1 MSRIAY
7 QPNTTEQH
15 NVLDVYET
23 IAHNFSNTRRT
34 VWDGVKVFLDS
45 QEPGSIGFEAGMG
58 NGKNMLYR
66 DDLVMKG
73 IDTCQNFVDRCLSFG
88 LNVENCNILNYID
101 ELGKYDFAISIAV
114 FHHLSCDLNRFCAMY
129 NLISIIKPG
138 GKGLVTVWSV
148 EQDIDSKKHFKKGD
162 NYVIWHKP
170 RIIED
175 GSQVYDKYNRYYYVF
190 DKKDFYEYI
199 NKFKAL
205 IDINKIYNEKGNWFC
220 IFTKKIYD

>member
-1 MSRIAY
+1 MMTEKPVNG
-7 QPNTTEQH
+7 QP
-15 NVLDVYET
+15 
-23 IAHNFSNTRRT
+23 
-34 VWDGVKVFLDS
+34 DG
-45 QEPGSIGFEAGMG
+45 Q
-58 NGKNMLYR
+58 
-66 DDLVMKG
+66 DDLLMSQYRNQK
-73 IDTCQNFVDRCLSFG
+73 LS
-88 LNVENCNILNYID
+88 LEEASRQLRYK
-101 ELGKYDFAISIAV
+101 ESWPQ
-114 FHHLSCDLNRFCAMY
+114 
-129 NLISIIKPG
+129 ISIIKPG